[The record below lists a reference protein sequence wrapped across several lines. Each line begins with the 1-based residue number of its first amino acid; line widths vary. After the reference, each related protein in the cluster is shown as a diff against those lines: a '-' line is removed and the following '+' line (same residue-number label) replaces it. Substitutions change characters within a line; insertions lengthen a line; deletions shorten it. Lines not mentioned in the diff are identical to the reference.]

1 MNKAVLEFKVTKEND
16 GKTVENIC
24 RRKLDISAKLFKF
37 LKLNGKIKI
46 NGRVCRSVDIVADND
61 ILTVDVTENESSL
74 NIVPV
79 KMKLDIVYEDEYIIV
94 VNKPRNMSV
103 HPSMGNFD
111 NTLANGL
118 AYYWEEKGERHKF
131 HAVNRIDKDTSGVC
145 VVAKNQYSHGV
156 LSEQI
161 KSGEFIRKYK
171 AVVHG
176 TINPPEG
183 VIDKPIE
190 REKESVIKRVVSET
204 GKRAVTEYK
213 TIHKSGKY
221 SMVEAFLHTGRTH
234 QIRVHFS
241 YMGNPLVGDWLYG
254 FGDEERDVAKGHLL
268 HAYYAEFYHPKTKE
282 RLIFDLSV
290 PDDMKI

>member
-1 MNKAVLEFKVTKEND
+1 MNKAVLKYIITSEND

-24 RRKLDISAKLFKF
+24 RRKLDISAKLFKV
-37 LKLNGKIKI
+37 LKLNGKLKL
-46 NGRVCRSVDIVADND
+46 NGEVCRSIDVVAEND
-61 ILTVDVTENESSL
+61 ILTVDVTENESSP

-79 KMKLDIVYEDEYIIV
+79 KMELQIVYEDEYIVV

-111 NTLANGL
+111 NTLANGIV
-118 AYYWEEKGERHKF
+118 YYWNEKGEMHKF

-145 VVAKNQYSHGV
+145 VIAKNQYSHGV

-161 KSGEFIRKYK
+161 KNGEFIRKYK
-171 AVVHG
+171 AVVRG
-176 TINPPEG
+176 TINPPQG
-183 VIDKPIE
+183 IIDRPIE

-213 TIHKSGKY
+213 TIYKSGKY

-254 FGDEERDVAKGHLL
+254 FGDEEREIAKGHLL
-268 HAYYAEFYHPKTKE
+268 HAYYASFIHPKTKE

-290 PDDMKI
+290 PEDMKI